1 MKIKKEDQVLIIA
14 GDEKGKKGKVLK
26 ALPSKNKA
34 VIEGVNLAKKHIRP
48 KQKGQKGQIV
58 KIPMPMD
65 ASKMKVICPK
75 CGQASRVGYG
85 IDNETKSRICRKCNA
100 KL

>member
-26 ALPSKNKA
+26 SLPSKNKA

-58 KIPMPMD
+58 KIPMPMNV
-65 ASKMKVICPK
+65 SKLKVICPK
-75 CGQASRVGYG
+75 CGQASKMGYEING
-85 IDNETKSRICRKCNA
+85 EVKSRICKKCNA

>member
-26 ALPSKNKA
+26 SMPSENKA
-34 VIEGVNLAKKHIRP
+34 IIEGVNLAKKHIRP

-58 KIPMPMD
+58 KIPMPMNV
-65 ASKMKVICPK
+65 SKLKVVCPK
-75 CGQASRVGYG
+75 CGQASKIGYDVSG
-85 IDNETKSRICRKCNA
+85 EVKSRICKKCNA

>member
-1 MKIKKEDQVLIIA
+1 MKIKKEDQVLVIA

-26 ALPSKNKA
+26 SMPSENKA

-48 KQKGQKGQIV
+48 KQKGQTGQIV
-58 KIPMPMD
+58 KIPMPMNI
-65 ASKMKVICPK
+65 SKLKLVCPK
-75 CGQASRVGYG
+75 CGQASKIGYDVSG
-85 IDNETKSRICRKCNA
+85 EVKSRICKKCNA